1 MPELRIHVSYGDVSA
16 EFTGKDADEVLHAL
30 NSFLMSLVPELE
42 LAKRLHMSYT
52 LRDLAEMFGD
62 YVKLTP
68 EGPRVVIQDPRMSD
82 KQLIALQLVAAR
94 IAYELGRSERD
105 GMTLQ
110 EIEQATALKSKSIS
124 SRLSELAKQGA
135 VERRSENRSAYYRI
149 TTYGI
154 GWLAKELAAHVRA

>member
-1 MPELRIHVSYGDVSA
+1 MPELRIHVSYGEVSA

-30 NSFLMSLVPELE
+30 NSFLISIVPELE
-42 LAKRLHMSYT
+42 LAKKLHVNYA

-68 EGPRVVIQDPRMSD
+68 EGPRVMVQDPRMSD

-94 IAYELGRSERD
+94 IAYELGKAERD
-105 GMTLQ
+105 GMTIQ
-110 EIEQATALKSKSIS
+110 EIEQATALKPKSIS
-124 SRLSELAKQGA
+124 SRLSELAKQNA
-135 VERRSENRSAYYRI
+135 VERRGENRSVYYRI

-154 GWLAKELAAHVRA
+154 AWLSKELAARA

>member
-1 MPELRIHVSYGDVSA
+1 MPELVVRVVYGDISA

-30 NSFLMSLVPELE
+30 NSFLVSVIPELE
-42 LAKRLHMSYT
+42 LAKKLHKSFT

-68 EGPRVVIQDPRMSD
+68 EGPRVMVQDPKMSD

-94 IAYELGRSERD
+94 IAYELGRAERD
-105 GMTLQ
+105 GMIVQ
-110 EIEQATALKSKSIS
+110 EIEQATALKPKSIS
-124 SRLSELAKQGA
+124 SRLSELAKQNV
-135 VERRSENRSAYYRI
+135 VERRVENRTVYYRI

-154 GWLAKELAAHVRA
+154 EWLSRELASRPR